1 MVTLRQIRPD
11 WSYES
16 PKETIPGGAAGK
28 RGTVDKFAAAAVVV
42 VQSFVAAAAESV
54 GCSAVAAAAVVFVE
68 AVEAVEI
75 RGRRELDA

>member
-1 MVTLRQIRPD
+1 MVTYRQIRLD

-28 RGTVDKFAAAAVVV
+28 RGTVDKFAAAAVV
-42 VQSFVAAAAESV
+42 QSFVAAAAESV
-54 GCSAVAAAAVVFVE
+54 GCSAVAAAAVVLVE

>member
-1 MVTLRQIRPD
+1 MVTYGQIRLD
-11 WSYES
+11 WSHES

-28 RGTVDKFAAAAVVV
+28 RGTVDKFAAAV

-54 GCSAVAAAAVVFVE
+54 GCSAVAAAAVVLVE